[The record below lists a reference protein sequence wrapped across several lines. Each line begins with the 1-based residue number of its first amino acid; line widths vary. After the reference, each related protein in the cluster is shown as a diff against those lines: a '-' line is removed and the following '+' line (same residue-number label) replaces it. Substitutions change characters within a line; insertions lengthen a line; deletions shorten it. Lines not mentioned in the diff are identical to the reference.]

1 MQFLRRAYERFATLI
16 HELIKFGAVGAIAF
30 VIDFFGANLLTFGLD
45 VGPMKSK
52 VISTVVATTFAY
64 AGNRFWTYRHRKQ
77 SGLRREYI
85 LFFLLNGI
93 ALIPPM
99 ITIGFRTYTLGMHD
113 LLSYNIAQ
121 IVGVVIGT
129 LFRFWSYKKWVFLAV
144 PEPVESEGPAVGV
157 EALVASG
164 TKAGPQKTGSEKTG
178 PQKSGPQKTGP
189 LRTGAKTGKKAR
201 AKAGARAAVK
211 TDVPAQPDPIT
222 AR

>member
-64 AGNRFWTYRHRKQ
+64 AGNRFWTYRHRQQ

-113 LLSYNIAQ
+113 LLSYNVAQ
-121 IVGVVIGT
+121 IIGVVIGT

-144 PEPVESEGPAVGV
+144 PEPVESEGPAVGAG
-157 EALVASG
+157 ALVASG
-164 TKAGPQKTGSEKTG
+164 MKADSQKTGPQKTAAEKTGPLKAGPQKTG
-178 PQKSGPQKTGP
+178 
-189 LRTGAKTGKKAR
+189 AKTGRKAR

-211 TDVPAQPDPIT
+211 ADVPAQPDPIT